1 MSRHPR
7 SRFMRLAALAAAG
20 ALALGATVTEYS
32 PPSAVA
38 LAPLPVFTEVG
49 EITVDSQ
56 LTYNPTGE
64 QIFPS
69 VLHASEYFANPLG
82 EWYLYY
88 APHENPGG
96 ISLMY
101 ADDLDGPWTE
111 HTANPV
117 VANVWQPHY
126 STYHVSSPDV
136 IWNTQADKLFLYFH
150 GGNDVTRIASSDDG
164 ITFDYEKIAV
174 DNAASGTGV
183 TETSYARVFPHPD
196 PASIYEY
203 AMFYM
208 DKLGNKRRIRVA
220 ESVDGLDWVVRPTP
234 LVGGGSDGDNV
245 SGGNLWEWEGQLYV
259 IYHAGSGRIHSRTVD
274 PTLTTTGPLVA
285 LYGLPDPADPTKLIR
300 AAAPEIVSAEGKT
313 YLFYEQGDRL
323 NATISLAVSDAY
335 PSDQPFDVDA
345 TATSTCANGVA
356 RVTVR
361 AHNESGRAVDIGI
374 ATSYG
379 GRQFNGVADGA
390 TVAPTLSS
398 GGASIPS
405 GTATITLVVR
415 PNGVAT
421 SATITAPYTAITC

>member
-1 MSRHPR
+1 MAPIARTLSR
-7 SRFMRLAALAAAG
+7 LGIVAVAAALFVGTTVAEPSLPAADAAG
-20 ALALGATVTEYS
+20 T
-32 PPSAVA
+32 
-38 LAPLPVFTEVG
+38 LPVFTEVG
-49 EITVDSQ
+49 EITIDAQ

-69 VLHASEYFANPLG
+69 VLHASEYFVNPLG

-101 ADDLDGPWTE
+101 ADDLAGPWTE
-111 HTANPV
+111 YAANPV

-136 IWNTQADKLFLYFH
+136 VWNAEADRLFLYFH

-164 ITFDYEKIAV
+164 IAFDYEKIAV

-196 PASIYEY
+196 PASVYRY

-220 ESVDGLDWVVRPTP
+220 ESIDGLDWVVRPTP
-234 LVGGGSDGDNV
+234 LVAGGSDGDNV

-274 PTLTTTGPLVA
+274 PTLTTTGPLVS
-285 LYGLPDPADPTKLIR
+285 LYGLPNPADPTKLIR

-335 PSDQPFDVDA
+335 PSDEWFDVDVS
-345 TATSTCANGVA
+345 ATSSCANGLA

-361 AHNESGRAVDIGI
+361 ALNESGRAVDIGI
-374 ATSYG
+374 ASVYG
-379 GRQFNGVADGA
+379 GRQFSAVADGA
-390 TVAPTLSS
+390 TVSPTFSS
-398 GGASIPS
+398 TASAIPADS
-405 GTATITLVVR
+405 ATVTLVTR
-415 PNGVAT
+415 PGAVTHTETREADY
-421 SATITAPYTAITC
+421 SAVSC